1 MRFTRTSLS
10 VARHGRHTGLRFASM
25 SEVSVR
31 KMTPADLDTVG
42 VLAGRLVRMH
52 HDLDPKRFIHLENPE
67 PGYARWLGQEMK
79 NNAVV
84 LIVAELEGNVVGYV
98 YAKKEGRN
106 YNDLLDAHGK
116 LHDVYVD
123 ESARVKGVGEAL
135 VREAMKRL
143 AEKGAPRVVLSTA
156 VQNAAA
162 QRLFEKV
169 GFRTTMLEMT
179 VEL

>member
-1 MRFTRTSLS
+1 MSDVHVRT
-10 VARHGRHTGLRFASM
+10 M
-25 SEVSVR
+25 KPE
-31 KMTPADLDTVG
+31 DLDVVG
-42 VLAGRLVRMH
+42 RLAGRLVRMH

-79 NNAVV
+79 SDAVV
-84 LIVAELEGNVVGYV
+84 LIVAEIDAKVVGYV
-98 YAKKEGRN
+98 YARTEKRN

-123 ESARVKGVGEAL
+123 EAARGKGAGEAL
-135 VREAMKRL
+135 VRAGLRRL

-156 VQNAAA
+156 VQNGAA

-179 VEL
+179 AEL

>member
-1 MRFTRTSLS
+1 
-10 VARHGRHTGLRFASM
+10 M
-25 SEVSVR
+25 SEVNVR
-31 KMTPADLDTVG
+31 KMTPADLDAVG

-79 NNAVV
+79 NDAVV
-84 LIVAELEGNVVGYV
+84 LIVAELHGKVVGYV
-98 YAKKEGRN
+98 YAKKENRN
-106 YNDLLDAHGK
+106 YNDLLDTHGK

-123 ESARVKGVGEAL
+123 ESARGKGAGEAL
-135 VREAMKRL
+135 MRDALRRL

-156 VQNAAA
+156 VQNSPA

-179 VEL
+179 AEL

>member
-1 MRFTRTSLS
+1 MNVRTM
-10 VARHGRHTGLRFASM
+10 V
-25 SEVSVR
+25 
-31 KMTPADLDTVG
+31 PADLDAVG
-42 VLAGRLVRMH
+42 RLAGKLVRLH
-52 HDLDPKRFIHLENPE
+52 HELDPKRFIHLENPE
-67 PGYARWLGQEMK
+67 PGYARWLGQELK
-79 NNAVV
+79 NEAVV
-84 LIVAELEGNVVGYV
+84 LIVAEIDAAVVGYV

-116 LHDVYVD
+116 LHDVVVD
-123 ESARVKGVGEAL
+123 ESARAKGVGEAL
-135 VREAMKRL
+135 VREAMRRL
-143 AEKGAPRVVLSTA
+143 AETGAPRVILSTA

>member
-1 MRFTRTSLS
+1 MSDVRVRT
-10 VARHGRHTGLRFASM
+10 
-25 SEVSVR
+25 
-31 KMTPADLDTVG
+31 MTSSDLETVG
-42 VLAGRLVRMH
+42 KLAGRLVRMH

-79 NNAVV
+79 NDAVV
-84 LIVAELEGNVVGYV
+84 LIVAELEGKVVGYV
-98 YAKKEGRN
+98 YARAEKRN

-123 ESARVKGVGEAL
+123 EAARGKGAGEML
-135 VREAMKRL
+135 VRETFRRL

-179 VEL
+179 AEL

>member
-1 MRFTRTSLS
+1 MRDVRVRT
-10 VARHGRHTGLRFASM
+10 
-25 SEVSVR
+25 
-31 KMTPADLDTVG
+31 MTPGDLETVG
-42 VLAGRLVRMH
+42 RLAGRLVRMH
-52 HDLDPKRFIHLENPE
+52 HDLDPKRFLHLENPE

-79 NNAVV
+79 NDAVV
-84 LIVAELEGNVVGYV
+84 LIVAELDGKVVGYV
-98 YAKKEGRN
+98 YAKKEPRN

-135 VREAMKRL
+135 VREGIRRL
-143 AEKGAPRVVLSTA
+143 KEKGAPRVVLSTA

>member
-1 MRFTRTSLS
+1 
-10 VARHGRHTGLRFASM
+10 M

-79 NNAVV
+79 NDAVV
-84 LIVAELEGNVVGYV
+84 LIVAELDGKVVGYV
-98 YAKKEGRN
+98 YAKKENRN
-106 YNDLLDAHGK
+106 YNDLLDTHGK

-123 ESARVKGVGEAL
+123 ESARGKGAGEAL
-135 VREAMKRL
+135 IRDAFRRL

-156 VQNAAA
+156 VKNAAA

-179 VEL
+179 AEL